1 LFLNPSIPPNQV
13 PKWWE
18 FLDFTTWNIGEAA
31 RIRQRKL
38 FNSSL
43 PLHII
48 CNESLQLF
56 GCRSFWVLQ
65 PFFSKTENKKKN
77 KKKRQLNCQKLV
89 KFQSPRKK
97 KRCSPKNRL
106 KFNDNHWSSWP
117 FPVHLYYLQL
127 MECDNRTRQLN
138 SIIQL
143 KTRVH
148 QHSTAGDQYSTSVTF
163 SPNSLVFLSSPSSWN
178 YPTISQPSLSFLPI
192 FFPFTKKKKINCK
205 YYHLSWKKC

>member
-1 LFLNPSIPPNQV
+1 MMRISRLHNMKHRWSSQNPST
-13 PKWWE
+13 K
-18 FLDFTTWNIGEAA
+18 T
-31 RIRQRKL
+31 
-38 FNSSL
+38 
-43 PLHII
+43 
-48 CNESLQLF
+48 LQLIF
-56 GCRSFWVLQ
+56 TSAHHLQWVSSTVWMPIVL
-65 PFFSKTENKKKN
+65 STSAILLKDWKKKN
-77 KKKRQLNCQKLV
+77 KKKTTTELSETSEV
-89 KFQSPRKK
+89 SITSKK

-192 FFPFTKKKKINCK
+192 FFPFTKKKK
-205 YYHLSWKKC
+205 KKKKKNDNWTVRN